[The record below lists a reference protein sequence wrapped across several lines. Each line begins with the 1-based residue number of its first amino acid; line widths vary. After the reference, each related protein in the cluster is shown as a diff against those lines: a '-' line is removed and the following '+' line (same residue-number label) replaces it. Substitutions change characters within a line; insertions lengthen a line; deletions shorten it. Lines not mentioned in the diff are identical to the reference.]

1 MPIVDQIAG
10 FQDEV
15 THWRRSLHQKP
26 ELLFD
31 VHETAAFIAA
41 SLREFG
47 CDEIVTGLGKTG
59 VVGLIKGAKGPG
71 SVIGLRSDMD
81 ALPIEELT
89 NLSYRSTIPGRMHA
103 CGHDGH
109 IAMLLGAAR
118 YLAASRN
125 FKGSVAV
132 IFQPAEEG
140 GGGGRE
146 MINDGLMERFGITSV
161 FGMHNMPGL
170 AVGSFAI
177 RPGAIMAATAEFAI
191 TIVGRGGH
199 AAMPHTTVDPI
210 VVSAQLVIA
219 LQTIASRS
227 ADPTD
232 ALVVSVTKIA
242 AGESHNIIPE
252 RVDMCGTVRTLRGE
266 VAALAED
273 RIREIS
279 AGIAAAHGAEAIVDY
294 KPNYPQTFNHARET
308 VLAADVAR
316 QIVGADEVNSDTAPI
331 MAGEDFSYML
341 EARPGAMIFLGNGP
355 SAGLHSPNYDFN
367 DQAIPF
373 GISYWIRLAET
384 ALAES

>member
-1 MPIVDQIAG
+1 M
-10 FQDEV
+10 
-15 THWRRSLHQKP
+15 
-26 ELLFD
+26 
-31 VHETAAFIAA
+31 
-41 SLREFG
+41 
-47 CDEIVTGLGKTG
+47 
-59 VVGLIKGAKGPG
+59 
-71 SVIGLRSDMD
+71 
-81 ALPIEELT
+81 
-89 NLSYRSTIPGRMHA
+89 
-103 CGHDGH
+103 
-109 IAMLLGAAR
+109 
-118 YLAASRN
+118 
-125 FKGSVAV
+125 
-132 IFQPAEEG
+132 
-140 GGGGRE
+140 
-146 MINDGLMERFGITSV
+146 
-161 FGMHNMPGL
+161 
-170 AVGSFAI
+170 
-177 RPGAIMAATAEFAI
+177 
-191 TIVGRGGH
+191 
-199 AAMPHTTVDPI
+199 
-210 VVSAQLVIA
+210 
-219 LQTIASRS
+219 
-227 ADPTD
+227 
-232 ALVVSVTKIA
+232 TKIA

-341 EARPGAMIFLGNGP
+341 EDRPGAMIFLGNGP